1 MRGGCL
7 LSKVVLLDAGP
18 LGMLTHPRKN
28 PEIKQWLQNL
38 LRSGCIVKVSEI
50 ADYEVR
56 RELLRANRFQGIQR
70 LDLLK
75 VTIGFVPIT
84 TEVMLTA
91 AELWAL
97 ARRQGKPTADHKALD
112 ADVILAAQALLILQQ
127 GRETVIATTNVAH
140 LEQFVSAQVW
150 QTIN

>member
-1 MRGGCL
+1 M
-7 LSKVVLLDAGP
+7 SKVVLLDAGP

-97 ARRQGKPTADHKALD
+97 ARRQGKPTADNKALD
-112 ADVILAAQALLILQQ
+112 ADVILAAQALLIRQQ

-140 LEQFVSAQVW
+140 LEQFVSAQIW
-150 QTIN
+150 TTIN